1 MWETAAFVAGLTL
14 VAAGTL
20 SLLYPLRW
28 IGIKTR
34 AIALVVIAAG
44 FLVVALGAELL
55 DSYLVYLGF
64 TFAFAGFI
72 SLLWPLRLL
81 YIRNR
86 RVGWIVFAFGILLSI
101 GVALLPY
108 GEKQAVTTSTRL
120 DDWMP
125 RWQVDE
131 RHVIEIAAPPD
142 KVLASIHAVRAD
154 EILLFRTL
162 IAIRNCGETEP
173 ESIMN
178 APEKEPLLD
187 VATRTTFI
195 MLSDD
200 APREIVVGTVI
211 AAPRAVRASGKL
223 APELFRK
230 TLRPGVALA
239 SMNFLVAAN
248 VHGGAIVTT
257 ETRIYA
263 NSPAALRR
271 FGVYW
276 RLIHPGSDIIRR
288 MWLRAIARRA
298 EDGAPVR

>member
-1 MWETAAFVAGLTL
+1 MWETAAFVAGVTL
-14 VAAGTL
+14 VAAGTF

-142 KVLASIHAVRAD
+142 KVFASIHAVRAD

-211 AAPRAVRASGKL
+211 AAPPAVRASGKL

-239 SMNFLVAAN
+239 TMNFLVAPS
-248 VHGGAIVTT
+248 VHGGSIVTT

-263 NSPAALRR
+263 NSPAVLRR

-288 MWLRAIARRA
+288 MWL
-298 EDGAPVR
+298 